1 MVVLINGQVRR
12 FCGTALAS
20 LFFMLAGCDSGPDLT
35 NSSPETFNVIFETS
49 SGPFEVEF
57 VREWSPVAV
66 DRVWILARM
75 GYWEG
80 SRIYRVNDN
89 YAQFGYSGQPSLDAE
104 WVQKGLVDEPT
115 KSSNVRGSVSFA
127 RGGTG
132 SRSSI
137 LFVNRSDNSYLDE
150 LSWLGVI
157 GFPPVGR
164 VISGM
169 ETVDG
174 LYAAYGDDTMQ
185 WEDSIVASGNAFL
198 DRKFP
203 RLDSIMSFE
212 VR

>member
-1 MVVLINGQVRR
+1 MVLINGQVRR

-20 LFFMLAGCDSGPDLT
+20 LFLMLASCDSVPDLT
-35 NSSPETFNVIFETS
+35 NSSPETFNVIFGTS
-49 SGPFEVEF
+49 AGPFEVEF

-66 DRVWILARM
+66 DRVWTLARM

-115 KSSNVRGSVSFA
+115 RESNVRGSVSFA
-127 RGGTG
+127 RGGIG

-137 LFVNRSDNSYLDE
+137 LFINRSDNSYLDE
-150 LSWLGVI
+150 LSWLGVV

-169 ETVDG
+169 EAVDG
-174 LYAAYGDDTMQ
+174 LYAAYGDDPMQ
-185 WEDSIVASGNAFL
+185 WEDSIAASGNAFL
-198 DRKFP
+198 GRRFP
-203 RLDSIMSFE
+203 RLDSIMSLE